1 MIAFNSRS
9 TAYRVG
15 WFESVL
21 SSRFFFETVFSRQFY
36 VDEVIC
42 QPTVRRIAT
51 A

>member
-21 SSRFFFETVFSRQFY
+21 SSRFY
-36 VDEVIC
+36 DLDEAIC
-42 QPTVRRIAT
+42 QPIVRRIAT

>member
-21 SSRFFFETVFSRQFY
+21 SSRFFFETILSRQFFR
-36 VDEVIC
+36 DSSMSMK
-42 QPTVRRIAT
+42 
-51 A
+51 